1 MESDDDF
8 KLSKRKAHNEA
19 DNKRDNLVE
28 DYPIRRTLNT
38 TLNTKK
44 KVKAGKDNAAKARKS
59 KFKDIKTIVEPEVPN
74 PLEIQSPVSILCYGP
89 QIARIIKK

>member
-1 MESDDDF
+1 M
-8 KLSKRKAHNEA
+8 
-19 DNKRDNLVE
+19 VE
-28 DYPIRRTLNT
+28 DYPIRRTRT
-38 TLNTKK
+38 TDKLNTKK
-44 KVKAGKDNAAKARKS
+44 IVKAGKENAAKARKS